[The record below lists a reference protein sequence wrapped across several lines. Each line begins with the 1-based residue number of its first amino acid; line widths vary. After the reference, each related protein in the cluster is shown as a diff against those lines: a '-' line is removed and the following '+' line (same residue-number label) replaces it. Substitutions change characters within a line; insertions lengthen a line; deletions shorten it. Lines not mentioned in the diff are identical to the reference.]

1 MVWGIIGVGELRCWG
16 VAMWEE
22 FQHGASCAVHGHGVG
37 RMHYCTVA
45 VLGRCIVR
53 EVWYGGSY
61 GVGVKVF
68 VCCGV
73 VWWQCG
79 VVAM

>member
-1 MVWGIIGVGELRCWG
+1 MGQVALFMVMVWGGCIIVQLQCW
-16 VAMWEE
+16 A
-22 FQHGASCAVHGHGVG
+22 GAL
-37 RMHYCTVA
+37 
-45 VLGRCIVR
+45 LGR
-53 EVWYGGSY
+53 YGMGGSY

>member
-1 MVWGIIGVGELRCWG
+1 MVWIIGVGELRCWG

-53 EVWYGGSY
+53 EVWYGGELW
-61 GVGVKVF
+61 
-68 VCCGV
+68 CGS
-73 VWWQCG
+73 
-79 VVAM
+79 